1 MLGTCPDAMRS
12 PTVSGSEAGVS
23 LGVSIHP
30 MREASHLSAALHS
43 PGTRGFVNGFVG
55 SLVGGIVYCLILA
68 YYHSQD
74 LQIAGLRVLA
84 LSLTFGG
91 FEMWRVRRQRT
102 AESLNKCVF
111 GTLAAS
117 MVLFWAIG
125 AAFADTARRDSLQE
139 ARPPQQQVRL
149 DPIA

>member
-1 MLGTCPDAMRS
+1 MPPLP
-12 PTVSGSEAGVS
+12 
-23 LGVSIHP
+23 
-30 MREASHLSAALHS
+30 AL
-43 PGTRGFVNGFVG
+43 RAFADGFVG
-55 SLVGGIVYCLILA
+55 SLAGGLVYCMILA
-68 YYHSQD
+68 YFSSQD

-111 GTLAAS
+111 VTLAAS
-117 MVLFWAIG
+117 MVLFWALG
-125 AAFADTARRDSLQE
+125 ASFSGTPTRDSLQE
-139 ARPPQQQVRL
+139 ARPQLQQVRL